1 MSIVIVNTEINFLS
15 KTTKAKSDS
24 TPNFLPKFKLLNWVR
39 FQILYQNQ
47 DFARTITSVEHTS
60 VLVSTTKSTKMSDHR
75 IDIMDDLLNILV
87 ELVANSR
94 ISIAALNRRLTVS
107 DQESIF
113 PLLRLRLKRLFSLL
127 ERFISNQSGNVQGNT
142 STLTLACKANVLL
155 KVKKSFGLDSRLMV
169 FL

>member
-1 MSIVIVNTEINFLS
+1 
-15 KTTKAKSDS
+15 
-24 TPNFLPKFKLLNWVR
+24 
-39 FQILYQNQ
+39 
-47 DFARTITSVEHTS
+47 
-60 VLVSTTKSTKMSDHR
+60 MSDHR

-94 ISIAALNRRLTVS
+94 ISIAALDRRLTVS

-155 KVKKSFGLDSRLMV
+155 
-169 FL
+169 